1 MSIPFRPEDIEQSIP
16 ERFKKHV
23 ARAPDSIAVRTRTCE
38 LSYARL
44 DSWSNA
50 IAATLL
56 RLGAGS
62 EPVPFLLPQ
71 GPPAIAT
78 TLGILKV
85 GKFYVPLD
93 PAWGSR
99 RATALASDLNARVLL
114 TDAEFAPSLRGRGLD
129 IIELSPDPP
138 ADATPPV
145 DVSVRSDQPA
155 YVYFTSGS
163 TGPPKGVIDCH
174 RNVLHN
180 VMRYTHALGI
190 GNADRLSLLQSC
202 GFSGAVSSMFAALL
216 NGASSCPVDMR
227 AETPARLA
235 RWLDEMAV
243 TIYHSVPSL
252 FRGIVSAGE
261 VFRHVRVVRLEGD
274 RADRLDLEF
283 FRRHFTPPAVLAI
296 GLGATETGLV
306 CQYFFDHHSELP
318 EGVVPIGRAVTD
330 MAFEV
335 RGEDGRQVPPGIAGE
350 IVVRS
355 EYLASGY
362 WNDSAATARAFQ
374 SASHGSQRAYKT
386 GDRGRVSE
394 GGSLEYLGRL
404 DGRARVRGQWVEPAD
419 VEVAL
424 CALPGVREAAVA
436 VVRKN
441 ADARIVAYYVAENGA
456 RPAAPE
462 LRRELVH
469 RLPAH
474 MVPSRLI
481 ELERLPLNANG
492 KVDRE
497 ALPRPEPA
505 RPNLGPVAEPVSLVQ
520 LRLCE
525 LWEELLDVAPIG
537 ITDDFFDLGGDSL
550 LSVLMIDAVE
560 KIFGQAIPAAALLG
574 EGEVTI
580 ERLASLAVSESGDFS
595 APVVSLRDH
604 GSRPRFFFLHGD
616 YFSDGIYC
624 RELVRHLSPEQPF
637 LVLPPCGTDG
647 RPVPSGY
654 EEMAERHLEA
664 IRGVQPHGPY
674 MLGGECNGGL
684 VAYEIA
690 RRLEAEGEPVSLLLL
705 LSASARNVRL
715 ARLSAWL
722 TTAGGALRLSATQRR
737 YLLRR
742 LNEFAINERVA
753 SIGTLLGG
761 LLRKSARISSELA
774 AIATMLDGA
783 DVASLDPGLHRTDG
797 HRSQLRTIYQQL
809 DRGYIPGRFGGRV
822 TLIRGREETPDVATE
837 CSWWRAVAADVEA
850 IEVPGDMR
858 TKLTRHVG
866 ALAGVMDQLLDT
878 TVTGRATTGVQ
889 NAPASGE
896 TKSLRQR
903 TLAGLGWSG
912 ATQAL
917 AQACQF
923 GFSVALARLLA
934 PAEFGL
940 VAMVLVFTG
949 FASSLMDFG
958 LSALLIQKPSVS
970 HSHLNSVFWLNVTA
984 GGFLTLLFGATAP
997 LIARFYQE
1005 PRLTR
1010 LTVAMAFTFLLGS
1023 LSVVQDA
1030 LLSKSI
1036 NFRARFRIES
1046 VATIVSGSVAVALA
1060 SAGAG
1065 VWSLVGQAIAFTATR
1080 TGMMWQRSTWRPS
1093 WSFDRAATQE
1103 LLGFARHM
1111 AAFNAII
1118 YWENNVEKMA
1128 IGRLIGSAP
1137 LGVYNLAEGLMRA
1150 PSTAITATAGGVMFP
1165 SLSLIQADVE
1175 SVKRVYL
1182 RSNRLIAA
1190 VTFPAMAGLVAVAEP
1205 LILSLVGEAWR
1216 SAIPLL
1222 QLLCLAGV
1230 AQSVYNTSG
1239 WLYLSYGRPDLLL
1252 RSGIYA
1258 FAARVAG
1265 VLIGLHWGVPGI
1277 VCGYVV
1283 GVYVCVLYPTWSAAG
1298 RLVGLRMT
1306 DLLKN
1311 VSAPFL
1317 CAAAMGAVVAFANQ
1331 WVRGDHVQALRLI
1344 IGVPLGM
1351 AVYAILIRA
1360 CWVQGWQE
1368 MSELLWA
1375 RKRSGVQSN

>member
-1 MSIPFRPEDIEQSIP
+1 MPTSGFARNTLSSQFRSGST
-16 ERFKKHV
+16 RLV
-23 ARAPDSIAVRTRTCE
+23 ALAPDIAVRTRTCE
-38 LSYARL
+38 LSFARL

-56 RLGAGS
+56 RVGSGS

-71 GPPAIAT
+71 GPLAIAT
-78 TLGILKV
+78 TLGVLKA

-93 PAWGSR
+93 PSWGSP
-99 RATALASDLNARVLL
+99 RASALVSDLNARVLL

-138 ADATPPV
+138 AGASPPV
-145 DVSVRSDQPA
+145 DVSVRADQPA

-163 TGPPKGVIDCH
+163 TGRPKGVIDCH

-180 VMRYTHALGI
+180 VMRYTRALNI
-190 GNADRLSLLQSC
+190 GSADRLSLLQSC

-216 NGASSCPVDMR
+216 NGATSCPVDMR

-252 FRGIVSAGE
+252 FRSIVSAGE

-274 RADRLDLEF
+274 RADRLDLEL
-283 FRRHFTPPAVLAI
+283 FRRHFTAPSVLAV

-306 CQYFFDHHSELP
+306 CQYFFTHHSELP

-335 RGEDGRQVPPGIAGE
+335 RGEDGTPVPPGIAGE
-350 IVVRS
+350 IVVS
-355 EYLASGY
+355 SQYLATGY
-362 WNDSAATARAFQ
+362 WNDAAATARAFE
-374 SASHGSQRAYKT
+374 SAGDGSQRAYRT
-386 GDRGRVSE
+386 GDRGRI
-394 GGSLEYLGRL
+394 GTDGSLEYLGRL

-419 VEVAL
+419 VDAAL

-436 VVRKN
+436 VISKD
-441 ADARIVAYYVAENGA
+441 ADARLVAYYVAEDDA
-456 RPAAPE
+456 RPAATE
-462 LRRELVH
+462 LRRQLVRH
-469 RLPAH
+469 LPAH
-474 MVPSRLI
+474 MVPSRFV

-505 RPNLGPVAEPVSLVQ
+505 RPNLGPVVKPFSLVQ

-525 LWEELLDVAPIG
+525 LWEELLDIAPIG

-560 KIFGQAIPAAALLG
+560 KIVGHAVPAAALLG

-580 ERLASLAVSESGDFS
+580 ERLASLAVSESGDVS
-595 APVVSLRDH
+595 APVVQLRD
-604 GSRPRFFFLHGD
+604 GGTRPRFFFLHGD
-616 YFSDGIYC
+616 YFSGGLYC
-624 RELVRHLSPEQPF
+624 RELVRHLSPDQPF

-647 RPVPSGY
+647 QPVPPGY
-654 EEMAERHLEA
+654 EAMAERHLEA

-690 RRLEAEGEPVSLLLL
+690 RRLEAQGEQVSLLML
-705 LSASARNVRL
+705 LSASAQNVRL

-722 TTAGGALRLSATQRR
+722 TVVGGALRLSATQRR

-742 LNEFAINERVA
+742 LNEFAITQRVT

-761 LLRKSARISSELA
+761 LLRKRALVPSELA
-774 AIATMLDGA
+774 AVATMRDGA
-783 DVASLDPGLHRTDG
+783 DVAKLEPGLHRTDG
-797 HRSQLRTIYQQL
+797 HRAQLRTIYQQL
-809 DRGYIPGRFGGRV
+809 DKSYIPGRFGGRV

-837 CSWWRAVAADVEA
+837 CRWWRAIAANVDA

-866 ALAGVMDQLLDT
+866 ALAGVMDRLLDPT
-878 TVTGRATTGVQ
+878 IA
-889 NAPASGE
+889 APAAADAHHAAPRGE

-903 TLAGLGWSG
+903 TLAGLRWNG
-912 ATQAL
+912 ATQVL
-917 AQACQF
+917 GQAFQF
-923 GFSVALARLLA
+923 GFSVALARLLT

-940 VAMVLVFTG
+940 VGMILVFTG
-949 FASSLMDFG
+949 FASSLADFG
-958 LSALLIQKPSVS
+958 MGASLIQKPLVS
-970 HSHLNSVFWLNVTA
+970 QALLNSVFWLNLAA
-984 GGFLTLLFGATAP
+984 GAILTLLFSATAP
-997 LIARFYQE
+997 LIAWFYQE
-1005 PRLTR
+1005 PRLTL
-1010 LTVAMAFTFLLGS
+1010 LTVAMAFTFLLGAM
-1023 LSVVQDA
+1023 SVVQNA

-1036 NFRARFRIES
+1036 DFRARFWIES

-1060 SAGAG
+1060 WAGAG
-1065 VWSLVGQAIAFTATR
+1065 VWSLVGQAIAFAATR

-1093 WSFDRAATQE
+1093 WSFDRAATRE

-1111 AAFNAII
+1111 AAFNTII

-1137 LGVYNLAEGLMRA
+1137 LGVYNLAERLMRT
-1150 PSTAITATAGGVMFP
+1150 PSTTITGTAGGVMFP
-1165 SLSLIQADVE
+1165 SLSLIQSDVE

-1190 VTFPAMAGLVAVAEP
+1190 VTFPAMAGLLAVAEP
-1205 LILSLVGEAWR
+1205 LILSLLGEVWR
-1216 SAIPLL
+1216 DAIPLL

-1239 WLYLSYGRPDLLL
+1239 WLYLSYGRRTCCFDRGSTPLSLGSPECSSD
-1252 RSGIYA
+1252 STGA
-1258 FAARVAG
+1258 SPAS
-1265 VLIGLHWGVPGI
+1265 
-1277 VCGYVV
+1277 
-1283 GVYVCVLYPTWSAAG
+1283 SAA
-1298 RLVGLRMT
+1298 T
-1306 DLLKN
+1306 SSACTP
-1311 VSAPFL
+1311 VS
-1317 CAAAMGAVVAFANQ
+1317 CTR
-1331 WVRGDHVQALRLI
+1331 RGPRPGGSSV
-1344 IGVPLGM
+1344 
-1351 AVYAILIRA
+1351 
-1360 CWVQGWQE
+1360 CE
-1368 MSELLWA
+1368 
-1375 RKRSGVQSN
+1375 